1 MDNGLEIAGEWV
13 EQSRRVVALTGAGI
27 STESGIP
34 DFRGPQGLWTRN
46 PKTEKLSIGIGGS
59 LAGPP
64 PAVREVG
71 PLLVDQRRKTER
83 FEIGIRKPYAKGLGL
98 GEIPGTKSTA
108 GGVACQSR
116 THSEVKQCL
125 PAAARCFLLP
135 PQSGPEP
142 QPNPASE
149 RQQHVRR
156 FAESKI
162 AAPTP
167 HVRSQ
172 LLYQPVVKVS
182 QFWKRGQRQN
192 SDAH

>member
-1 MDNGLEIAGEWV
+1 M
-13 EQSRRVVALTGAGI
+13 QRALVLA
-27 STESGIP
+27 
-34 DFRGPQGLWTRN
+34 RYQGPS
-46 PKTEKLSIGIGGS
+46 P
-59 LAGPP
+59 
-64 PAVREVG
+64 
-71 PLLVDQRRKTER
+71 
-83 FEIGIRKPYAKGLGL
+83 
-98 GEIPGTKSTA
+98 
-108 GGVACQSR
+108 
-116 THSEVKQCL
+116 
-125 PAAARCFLLP
+125 LP

-192 SDAH
+192 SDAHKRAITPFGGPLERFGTPQKSFESAVVRLQIKWFFLAFGAA